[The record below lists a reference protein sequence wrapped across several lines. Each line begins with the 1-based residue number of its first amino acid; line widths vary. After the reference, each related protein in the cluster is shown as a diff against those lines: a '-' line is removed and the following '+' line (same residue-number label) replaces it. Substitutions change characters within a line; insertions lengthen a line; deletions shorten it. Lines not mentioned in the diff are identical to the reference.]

1 MTKKLWSGRFSK
13 TVHPT
18 VEKFTSSISFDK
30 QLYPYDIQGSIAHVQ
45 MLARQR
51 IISPKES
58 RKIVKGL
65 HSIFRELESKKFH
78 FKHVDEDIHMA
89 VERRLHEIIGPVAGK
104 LHTARSRND
113 QVILDVRLFLRDKTK
128 TVLGLI
134 GNLQKALV
142 HLAEK
147 NISVICPGFTHLQHA
162 QPILLAHYYLAYY
175 QMFERDYQRFSETLQ
190 RINVLP
196 LGAGALAGTNFPID
210 RHYVARLLDF
220 PSVSENSLDTIADRD
235 FILDFL
241 SASAIL
247 QMHLSRLAEEL
258 VLWSSSEFGF
268 IELPDEFCTGS
279 SIMPQKKNPDVAEL
293 TRGKT
298 GRVYGNLV
306 AVLTTMKG
314 LPLTYNSDMQEDKPP
329 LFDSVNTIISCLE
342 IISALLKGIKVKKE
356 KMRKMAETGFI
367 TATNLA
373 NYLSKRGIP
382 FREAHNIVGS
392 LVKYCEMEKITL
404 DKIPLKIY
412 KTFHPQFEKSLYKV
426 LTPEYSIESTKSY
439 GGTGSKSVKLQLSK
453 AKKTLKFV

>member
-1 MTKKLWSGRFSK
+1 MAKKLWSGRFSK
-13 TVHPT
+13 ISNPT
-18 VEKFTSSISFDK
+18 VEKFTSSISFDRR
-30 QLYPYDIQGSIAHVQ
+30 LYPYDIQGSMAHVQ
-45 MLARQR
+45 MLAKQK
-51 IISPKES
+51 IIASHES
-58 RKIVKGL
+58 KKIVKGL
-65 HSIFRELESKKFH
+65 HFILKELESKKFR
-78 FKHVDEDIHMA
+78 FKHEDEDIHMA

-128 TVLGLI
+128 VVLGLI
-134 GNLQKALV
+134 GDLQKTLV
-142 HLAEK
+142 KLAEK

-162 QPILLAHYYLAYY
+162 QPILLSHYYLAYY
-175 QMFERDYQRFSETLQ
+175 EMFERDYQRFTEVYH

-196 LGAGALAGTNFPID
+196 LGTGALAGTNFSID
-210 RHYVARLLDF
+210 RHYVAKLLDF

-258 VLWSSSEFGF
+258 VLWSSTEFGF

-306 AVLTTMKG
+306 SVLTTMKG

-329 LFDSVNTIISCLE
+329 LFDSVDTITSCLT
-342 IISALLKGIKVKKE
+342 IISALLKGVKIKKD
-356 KMRKMAETGFI
+356 KMRSMAETGFI

-373 NYLSKRGIP
+373 NYLSKRGVP
-382 FREAHNIVGS
+382 FREAHHVVGS
-392 LVKYCEMEKITL
+392 LVKYCEQEKMTL
-404 DKIPLKIY
+404 DKINLKSY
-412 KTFHPQFEKSLYKV
+412 KTFHPKFEKSLYKV

-439 GGTGSKSVKLQLSK
+439 GGSGSKFVKLMLAK
-453 AKKTLKFV
+453 AKKNLKLI